1 MQTGAMSDAL
11 QTWLGLPDER
21 LADTAAGRHGA
32 WLWTGDAT
40 RLIWA
45 NPAGS
50 AVVAAG
56 PVDPADPQRRQL
68 AQLATRLTGK
78 VRLERLRGFGAAP
91 GSLMTCACSRLT
103 LPGGD
108 DALLVIAMDRTL
120 PALSL
125 PERLARLVA
134 PLQAPL
140 AAFTGDGRF
149 AGASRSGRAILGPID
164 DLAAIAADDLRDSA
178 LRNGEAT
185 VAGRAGHLTLHRL
198 GRGPEAVLI
207 AHPSADFAPATLAT
221 IVTRIPELPAPQAAP
236 GRTPHPEAPPPE
248 QPPTEASRLAS
259 TPAPTS
265 ASTSAGER
273 PAPGPRPLR
282 FLWQMD
288 ASGRFSFGAD
298 AFTRLIGPATAA
310 AFGRPWHEINA
321 ALNLDPDDR
330 VLRAVATQRTFSGI
344 TVRWPVDDSDLRLPI
359 ELSALPLHDRT
370 RRFVGYRGFAV
381 CRDLDALGRLAARR
395 RNEALQ
401 RRSPLPSDPPTD
413 PIMPLDPPH
422 NVLPFPNPNGD
433 ATASLTPVENNA
445 FNELARQL
453 SERLE
458 RPVAPPPVDAGET
471 KETAQPDPG
480 PSAATLRAMLD
491 AVTEAALTLAPDGH
505 LTSMNRAASDLFG
518 TDAAALAHRTVF
530 DLLAPADHATVHAA
544 LADAATS
551 AAREVEGRS
560 IDGHAVPL
568 AMTLSRAADGTAFVV
583 FRNLTAERE
592 RERERHDLLRQ
603 VERAR
608 ADKAGLAD
616 WASRELR
623 TPTETIAALAA
634 IISDEHPVGAE
645 QYDAH
650 LRDIRG
656 ATQRII
662 KTLDELRD
670 LARIESGDFAL
681 APVSLNLNDVVEAA
695 IAAQQAEAGRAR
707 VVIRS
712 SLAPALPPV
721 EADAAALRQIATNLI
736 AISIHLANAGG
747 QAIVST
753 ARDDDGRVMLRL
765 RDTGPGLTE
774 DELAAAAEPLRLKP
788 PADHATLDN
797 AGVNLA
803 LTRALI
809 EASGAAFAI
818 RSAAYSGTLI
828 EVAFKRA
835 DAAAT

>member
-11 QTWLGLPDER
+11 QAWLGLPDER

-32 WLWTGDAT
+32 WLFTGDAT

-68 AQLATRLTGK
+68 APLAPRLTGK

-125 PERLARLVA
+125 QERLARLVA
-134 PLQAPL
+134 PLEAPL
-140 AAFTGDGRF
+140 AAFTADGRF
-149 AGASRSGRAILGPID
+149 AGASRSGRAILGTID
-164 DLAAIAADDLRDSA
+164 DLAAIVADDIRDSA
-178 LRNGEAT
+178 LRDGEVT

-198 GRGPEAVLI
+198 GRGPEAALI

-221 IVTRIPELPAPQAAP
+221 IVTRVPELPAPQAAP
-236 GRTPHPEAPPPE
+236 DRTPQPEAPLPEATPPE
-248 QPPTEASRLAS
+248 AS
-259 TPAPTS
+259 TSAPTS

-298 AFTRLIGPATAA
+298 AFTRLIGPATAT

-344 TVRWPVDDSDLRLPI
+344 TVRWPVDDSDLRLPV

-401 RRSPLPSDPPTD
+401 RRSPPPSDPPTD
-413 PIMPLDPPH
+413 LAMPLDPPH

-433 ATASLTPVENNA
+433 AAASLTPVENNA

-458 RPVAPPPVDAGET
+458 RPVAPPPADAAET
-471 KETAQPDPG
+471 GETAQPDPG

-491 AVTEAALTLAPDGH
+491 AVTEAALTLAPGGH

-518 TDAAALAHRTVF
+518 ADAAPVAHRTVF
-530 DLLAPADHATVHAA
+530 DLLAPADHAAVRAA
-544 LADAATS
+544 LTDAATS
-551 AAREVEGRS
+551 ASREVEGRS

-634 IISDEHPVGAE
+634 IISDEHPAAAE

-656 ATQRII
+656 ATQRIV
-662 KTLDELRD
+662 KTLDELHD

-721 EADAAALRQIATNLI
+721 EADAAALRQIAANLI

-809 EASGAAFAI
+809 EASGATFAI

-828 EVAFKRA
+828 EVAFKRS
-835 DAAAT
+835 DVAAT

>member
-1 MQTGAMSDAL
+1 MQTGAMNDAL
-11 QTWLGLPDER
+11 QAWLGLPDER
-21 LADTAAGRHGA
+21 LADAAAGRHGA
-32 WLWTGDAT
+32 WLFAADAT
-40 RLIWA
+40 RLLWA

-50 AVVAAG
+50 AVVGAG

-68 AQLATRLTGK
+68 AQLAPRLTGK

-91 GSLMTCACSRLT
+91 GGLMTCACSRLT
-103 LPGGD
+103 LACGG

-120 PALSL
+120 PALPL
-125 PERLARLVA
+125 RERLARLVA
-134 PLQAPL
+134 PLEAPL
-140 AAFTGDGRF
+140 AAFMADGRF
-149 AGASRSGRAILGPID
+149 AGASRSGRAILGAID
-164 DLAAIAADDLRDSA
+164 DLAAIAADDIRDGALRD
-178 LRNGEAT
+178 GEAT
-185 VAGRAGHLTLHRL
+185 VAGRAGRLTLHRL
-198 GRGPEAVLI
+198 GRGPEAALI
-207 AHPSADFAPATLAT
+207 AHPSADFAPATLAP
-221 IVTRIPELPAPQAAP
+221 VSRVPELPAPQPAP
-236 GRTPHPEAPPPE
+236 RTPNAEAPPLE
-248 QPPTEASRLAS
+248 TPPPEASA
-259 TPAPTS
+259 S
-265 ASTSAGER
+265 ASMSAPASAGER
-273 PAPGPRPLR
+273 PAPAPGTRPLR

-310 AFGRPWHEINA
+310 TFGRPWHEINA

-344 TVRWPVDDSDLRLPI
+344 TVRWPVDDSDMRLPV

-401 RRSPLPSDPPTD
+401 RRSPPPSDPPTD
-413 PIMPLDPPH
+413 LSMPLDPPH
-422 NVLPFPNPNGD
+422 NVLPFPNSNGD

-458 RPVAPPPVDAGET
+458 RPVAPPPAEAAESKD
-471 KETAQPDPG
+471 TAPPDSG
-480 PSAATLRAMLD
+480 PSAATLRAVLD
-491 AVTEAALTLAPDGH
+491 AVTDAALTLAPDGH
-505 LTSMNRAASDLFG
+505 IMSVNRAASDLFG
-518 TDAAALAHRTVF
+518 ADAAALTHRTVF
-530 DLLAPADHATVHAA
+530 DLLAPADHVPVRAA
-544 LADAATS
+544 LTDAAS
-551 AAREVEGRS
+551 AARDVEGRS
-560 IDGHAVPL
+560 SDGRAVPL
-568 AMTLSRAADGTAFVV
+568 AMTLSHAADGTAFVV

-592 RERERHDLLRQ
+592 RERERRDLLRQ

-608 ADKAGLAD
+608 ADKAGLAA
-616 WASRELR
+616 WASAELR
-623 TPTETIAALAA
+623 TPTETIAALTA
-634 IISDEHPVGAE
+634 IMSDEHPAGAE
-645 QYDAH
+645 QSDAY
-650 LRDIRG
+650 LRDIRS
-656 ATQRII
+656 ATQRIG
-662 KTLDELRD
+662 KTLDELHD

-681 APVSLNLNDVVEAA
+681 APVALNLNDVVEAA
-695 IAAQQAEAGRAR
+695 IAAQQPDAGRAR

-721 EADAAALRQIATNLI
+721 EADAAALRQIAANLI
-736 AISIHLANAGG
+736 AVSIHLANAGG
-747 QAIVST
+747 QAIIST

-774 DELAAAAEPLRLKP
+774 DELATAAEPLRPKP

-803 LTRALI
+803 LTKALI
-809 EASGAAFAI
+809 EASGATFAI

-835 DAAAT
+835 DVATG